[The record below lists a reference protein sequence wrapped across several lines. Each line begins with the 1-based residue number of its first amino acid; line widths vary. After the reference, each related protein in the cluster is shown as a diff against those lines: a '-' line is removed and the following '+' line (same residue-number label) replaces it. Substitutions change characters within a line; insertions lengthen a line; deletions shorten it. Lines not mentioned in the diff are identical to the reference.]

1 MDGRSRAGAFCR
13 VLFDDPR
20 ESYGGGRSG
29 AAAKGGYVL
38 SLRATADGVAGHQKD
53 GLVFRRQ
60 AGDTGREGAVMGQA
74 GSTDLQ
80 PLDFCCPLCK
90 GALERGAASYDC
102 QACAKRYP
110 IVLGIPDF
118 RVFPDP
124 YIEIGADHK
133 KGAFLAE
140 HADGLDF
147 LGLVR
152 LYWQITP
159 EVTPDRAERFIART
173 ARLIEKGDACL
184 QTIESSVEP
193 GRLGAA
199 TRVLEIGCATGG
211 FLVAA
216 KRRYVRVVGTD
227 IAFRW
232 LVVARKR
239 LQECGAQVPVVCCCA
254 EYLPFPNRSYD
265 LVIAEGVLEHARS
278 QTEMV
283 EECRRVM
290 SPVGV
295 TFLATANRFALAP
308 EPHVHLWGVGFMP
321 RTLAD
326 RYVKYFRGIPYGQI
340 RVLSVMELRR
350 LLRKCRLPNHRIL
363 LPLVSPD
370 EVRQL
375 SAVQRMQVAI
385 YNVVKRLPVLRQVLY
400 LIGPSFN
407 IVACADDK

>member
-1 MDGRSRAGAFCR
+1 
-13 VLFDDPR
+13 
-20 ESYGGGRSG
+20 
-29 AAAKGGYVL
+29 
-38 SLRATADGVAGHQKD
+38 
-53 GLVFRRQ
+53 
-60 AGDTGREGAVMGQA
+60 MGQV
-74 GSTDLQ
+74 GSVDLQ
-80 PLDFCCPLCK
+80 SLDFCCPLCK
-90 GALERGAASYDC
+90 GPLERGGASFDC
-102 QACAKRYP
+102 QSCVRSFP

-124 YIEIGADHK
+124 YIEIEADHK

-159 EVTPDRAERFIART
+159 EVAPDRAERFIART
-173 ARLIEKGDACL
+173 AMLVEKGDVCL
-184 QTIESSVEP
+184 NTIESSVEP

-199 TRVLEIGCATGG
+199 SRVLEIGCATGG

-216 KRRYVRVVGTD
+216 KRRYAQVVGTD

-254 EYLPFPNRSYD
+254 EYLPFRDHSYD
-265 LVIAEGVLEHARS
+265 LVIGEGVLEHARS
-278 QTEMV
+278 QEEMAH
-283 EECRRVM
+283 ECRRVM

-295 TFLATANRFALAP
+295 TFLATANRFAFAP

-321 RTLAD
+321 RTWAD
-326 RYVKYFRGIPYGQI
+326 CYVKYFRGIPYGQI

-350 LLRKCRLPNHRIL
+350 LLRVCHLSNHRIF
-363 LPLVSPD
+363 LPSVSP
-370 EVRQL
+370 EELRQL
-375 SAVQRMQVAI
+375 PPVPRMQVAI
-385 YNVVKRLPVLRQVLY
+385 YNVVKRLPVLRQLLY
-400 LIGPSFN
+400 LIGPSFSV
-407 IVACADDK
+407 VAYADDK

>member
-1 MDGRSRAGAFCR
+1 
-13 VLFDDPR
+13 
-20 ESYGGGRSG
+20 
-29 AAAKGGYVL
+29 
-38 SLRATADGVAGHQKD
+38 
-53 GLVFRRQ
+53 
-60 AGDTGREGAVMGQA
+60 MGQA
-74 GSTDLQ
+74 GAMDGHSIE
-80 PLDFCCPLCK
+80 FCCPLCK
-90 GALERGAASYDC
+90 GPLDQGAATYDC
-102 QACAKRYP
+102 RACAKRYP
-110 IVLGIPDF
+110 VVLDIPDF

-124 YIEIGADHK
+124 YIEIEADHK

-159 EVTPDRAERFIART
+159 EVAPDRAERFIART
-173 ARLIEKGDACL
+173 AMLVEKGEACL
-184 QTIESSVEP
+184 RAIESSVEP
-193 GRLGAA
+193 GTLDAV

-216 KRRYVRVVGTD
+216 KRRYAQVVGTD

-254 EYLPFPNRSYD
+254 EYLPFRDRSYD
-265 LVIAEGVLEHARS
+265 LVIGEGVLEHVRS
-278 QTEMV
+278 QDEMV
-283 EECRRVM
+283 HECRRVM

-321 RTLAD
+321 RTWAD
-326 RYVKYFRGIPYGQI
+326 RYVRYFRGIPYSHI
-340 RVLSVMELRR
+340 KVLSVTELRR
-350 LLRKCRLPNHRIL
+350 LLRRCHLLNHRIL
-363 LPLVSPD
+363 LPSLSPE

-375 SAVQRMQVAI
+375 SAVQRIQVAI
-385 YNVVKRLPVLRQVLY
+385 YNAVKRLPVLRRLLY
-400 LIGPSFN
+400 LVGPSFN
-407 IVACADDK
+407 VVVRADDK